1 MIAALIPKR
10 PEPTPRGR
18 FPVMRRARLP
28 LVLCLLGLAALLV
41 FPQPAL
47 AQKGKKGAEKE
58 AEEEKEEDVMS
69 AGTFA
74 GLSFRAIGPGIAS
87 GRISDVVVHPTEKA
101 TWYVTVA
108 SGGVW
113 KTTDGAVSWQPI
125 FDGEGSYSI
134 GCIAIDPNDPLTLW
148 VGTGE
153 NNSQR
158 SVGYGD
164 GVYRSRDGGT
174 SWEHVGLEESEHIGK
189 IVVDPRDSN
198 RVFVAAQGPLWSA
211 GGDRG
216 LYKTADGGESWE
228 KVLEISEHTGV
239 TDLVYDPR
247 NPDVMYA
254 AAYQRRR
261 HTWTLIN
268 GGPESAIYKT
278 TDGGANWREVE
289 NGLPKVEL
297 GRIGLAIAP
306 TRPDTVYAIVEAADD
321 ESGFYRSTD
330 RGENWKKMNDYVA
343 SSPQYYMEIV
353 VDPVDPD
360 RVYSLDTFSR
370 VSDDGG
376 ATWRRLGSN
385 ARHVDDHGLWIDPEN
400 TAHLLIG
407 GDGGLYESFNGG
419 ETWRFFDNLPI
430 TQFYK
435 IAVDQ
440 DQPFYNVYGGTQD
453 NNTLGGPTRTISGH
467 GIMNREWFVTVSGDG
482 FEPAVD
488 PTNPDI
494 IYSQW
499 QYGGLVRY
507 DKKSG
512 EIVDV
517 QPQPEPGDPP
527 PRWNWSSALLLSPH
541 SPTRLYYGSQRLWK
555 SDDRGDTWQPISG
568 DLTRDLDR
576 NELEVMGR
584 VWSVDSVAKNNST
597 SYYGTIV
604 ALAESP
610 LAEGLLYTGS
620 DDGLVHV
627 SADDGAS
634 WRRIDGVPGVPEQSY
649 VSFLMAAV
657 DDADTVYAA
666 FDNHKQGDFK
676 PYVVKSTDR
685 GETWGSIAGDLP
697 ERGTVYSLAQDGEDP
712 DLLFAGTEFGVWFSL
727 DGGGHW
733 IELSGGVPTIAV
745 YDLEVQRREDDLVL
759 GTFGRGFYVLD
770 DYSPLRGLTRE
781 QLDGDEAILFAPR
794 DARLYVESTEL
805 GFPGKGF
812 QGDAHYAAPNPPFGA
827 VFTWY
832 VKEAPKSLADQRHE
846 LEKEAL
852 EAGQGN
858 PYPSWDELRAE
869 DREEDP
875 KLVFTVR
882 DADGR
887 VVRRLTTDPGTGMQ
901 RIAWDLRYPA
911 LDPTDLSPPAMR
923 APWETPPVG
932 PLATPGTY
940 TVELAQRVRG
950 ETTELAGPRSFEVV
964 PLNLATLGA
973 ADKGAVLAFQQQT
986 ARLQRAALGAAEV
999 VGETQSRLDHLAAA
1013 WAATPAAA
1021 IELRDRV
1028 SALDDRLADL
1038 RTELFGDRTVGSRSE
1053 PTSPGILDRVLRSVY
1068 GGWTVTAAPTTTHR
1082 RGYEIAAEE
1091 FEGWLARLR
1100 TLVDRDLAA
1109 LEDEMEAAGAPWT
1122 PGRVPTWQP
1131 E

>member
-1 MIAALIPKR
+1 
-10 PEPTPRGR
+10 
-18 FPVMRRARLP
+18 MRRARLP

-41 FPQPAL
+41 FPQTAL
-47 AQKGKKGAEKE
+47 AQKGKKGADQET
-58 AEEEKEEDVMS
+58 AEEEKDDVMS

-74 GLSFRAIGPGIAS
+74 GLSFRGIGPGIAS
-87 GRISDVVVHPTEKA
+87 GRITDVVVHPEHKA

-113 KTTDGAVSWQPI
+113 KTTDGAISWQPI
-125 FDGEGSYSI
+125 FDSQGSYSI
-134 GCIAIDPNDPLTLW
+134 GCITMDPNDPLTLW

-174 SWEHVGLEESEHIGK
+174 SWEHVGLKESEHIGK

-198 RVFVAAQGPLWSA
+198 TVFVAAQGPLWSA

-216 LYKTADGGESWE
+216 LYKTTDGGESWE

-254 AAYQRRR
+254 ASYQRRR

-278 TDGGANWREVE
+278 TDGGANWRKVT

-297 GRIGLAIAP
+297 GRIGLAIAH
-306 TRPDTVYAIVEAADD
+306 TRPDTLYAIVEAAED
-321 ESGFYRSTD
+321 EDGFYRSTD
-330 RGENWKKMNDYVA
+330 RGENWKKMSDYVA
-343 SSPQYYMEIV
+343 SSPQYYNELF
-353 VDPVDPD
+353 VDPVNPD
-360 RVYSLDTFSR
+360 RVYSMDTFGR

-376 ATWRRLGSN
+376 ASWRRIGSN
-385 ARHVDDHGLWIDPEN
+385 ARHVDDHALWIDPDN

-407 GDGGLYESFNGG
+407 CDGGLYESFNGG

-435 IAVDQ
+435 IAIDQ
-440 DQPFYNVYGGTQD
+440 AEPFYNVYGGTQD
-453 NNTLGGPTRTISGH
+453 NNTLGGPTRTNSGH

-512 EIVDV
+512 EIVDI

-527 PRWNWSSALLLSPH
+527 PRWNWSSALILSPH

-555 SDDRGDTWQPISG
+555 SDDRGDTWQPISD

-584 VWSVDSVAKNNST
+584 VWGVDSVAKNNST
-597 SYYGTIV
+597 SYYGTLV
-604 ALAESP
+604 SLTESP

-627 SADDGAS
+627 SEDDGAN
-634 WRRIDGVPGVPEQSY
+634 WRRVDDFPGVPEQSY
-649 VSFLMAAV
+649 VSFLAAAV

-676 PYVVKSTDR
+676 PYVLKSTDR
-685 GETWGSIAGDLP
+685 GATWTSISGDLP
-697 ERGTVYSLAQDGEDP
+697 ERGTVYALAQDGEDP
-712 DLLFAGTEFGVWFSL
+712 DLLFAGTEFGVWFTL

-745 YDLEVQRREDDLVL
+745 YDLELQRRENDVVL

-770 DYSPLRGLTRE
+770 DYSPLRDLTRE
-781 QLDGDEAILFAPR
+781 QLDGEGAILFAPR
-794 DARLYVESTEL
+794 DAKLYVEATEL

-812 QGDAHYAAPNPPFGA
+812 QGDGLYAAPNPPFGA

-832 VKEAPKSLADQRHE
+832 MKEAPKSLSDQR
-846 LEKEAL
+846 
-852 EAGQGN
+852 
-858 PYPSWDELRAE
+858 R
-869 DREEDP
+869 
-875 KLVFTVR
+875 
-882 DADGR
+882 
-887 VVRRLTTDPGTGMQ
+887 
-901 RIAWDLRYPA
+901 
-911 LDPTDLSPPAMR
+911 
-923 APWETPPVG
+923 
-932 PLATPGTY
+932 
-940 TVELAQRVRG
+940 
-950 ETTELAGPRSFEVV
+950 
-964 PLNLATLGA
+964 
-973 ADKGAVLAFQQQT
+973 
-986 ARLQRAALGAAEV
+986 
-999 VGETQSRLDHLAAA
+999 
-1013 WAATPAAA
+1013 
-1021 IELRDRV
+1021 
-1028 SALDDRLADL
+1028 
-1038 RTELFGDRTVGSRSE
+1038 
-1053 PTSPGILDRVLRSVY
+1053 
-1068 GGWTVTAAPTTTHR
+1068 
-1082 RGYEIAAEE
+1082 
-1091 FEGWLARLR
+1091 
-1100 TLVDRDLAA
+1100 
-1109 LEDEMEAAGAPWT
+1109 
-1122 PGRVPTWQP
+1122 
-1131 E
+1131 